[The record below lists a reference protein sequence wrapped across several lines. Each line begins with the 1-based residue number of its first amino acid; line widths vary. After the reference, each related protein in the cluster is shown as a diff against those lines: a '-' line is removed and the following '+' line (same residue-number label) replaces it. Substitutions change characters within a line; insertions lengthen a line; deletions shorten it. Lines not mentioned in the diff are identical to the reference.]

1 MIPFTLQNKNKQVDL
16 DLSDYPLFYYKNTNA
31 QQSNI
36 RYCVRILFWTGMVG
50 HGINYKEAFL
60 KLQESFEA
68 YKANN
73 LYLPKPWERKELD
86 FASDER
92 LLKYENF
99 AVDFFDKILGMDF
112 YNGFYSDGSC
122 LDLFYC
128 NYDDDKKKKVEQGII
143 DKVKST
149 YRVDIQ
155 EVYNLPLPDLFKF
168 IIDNRKS

>member
-1 MIPFTLQNKNKQVDL
+1 MIPFTLRNRNKQVDF
-16 DLSDYPLFYYKNTNA
+16 DLSDYPLFYYKNKNT

-36 RYCVRILFWTGMVG
+36 RYCVRILFWAGMVE
-50 HGINYKEAFL
+50 HGTNYKEAFL
-60 KLQESFEA
+60 KLQESFET

-73 LYLPKPWERKELD
+73 AYLPKPWERKELE

-92 LLKYENF
+92 LLKYESF

-112 YNGFYSDGSC
+112 YNGFFPDGSC
-122 LDLFYC
+122 LDHFYC
-128 NYDDDKKKKVEQGII
+128 NYDDDKKKKIEQGII

-149 YRVDIQ
+149 YGVDIQ
-155 EVYNLPLPDLFKF
+155 EVYDSALPDLFKF